1 MYNVY
6 TWAAALL
13 IITFL
18 EENPGFVY
26 NPKKCIKCLIELMLL
41 KLDSFWLKVELTW
54 LEAELTWNRAY
65 HYAIYGIDI
74 KEVIEK
80 NGEKYFGW

>member
-6 TWAAALL
+6 TWATALL

-18 EENPGFVY
+18 EEYPGFIY
-26 NPKKCIKCLIELMLL
+26 NPKECIKCLIKLMLL
-41 KLDSFWLKVELTW
+41 NLESFCLKV
-54 LEAELTWNRAY
+54 ELTWNRAY
-65 HYAIYGIDI
+65 CYAIYGIDI

>member
-18 EENPGFVY
+18 EENPGFIY

-54 LEAELTWNRAY
+54 NRAY
-65 HYAIYGIDI
+65 CYAIYGIDI

>member
-6 TWAAALL
+6 TWVAALL

-18 EENPGFVY
+18 EENPGFIY

-41 KLDSFWLKVELTW
+41 KLDSLWLKV
-54 LEAELTWNRAY
+54 ELTWNRAY

>member
-6 TWAAALL
+6 TWAVALV

-18 EENPGFVY
+18 EENPGFIY

-41 KLDSFWLKVELTW
+41 KLDSFWLGVK
-54 LEAELTWNRAY
+54 LTWNRAY
-65 HYAIYGIDI
+65 CYAIYGIDI

>member
-6 TWAAALL
+6 TWAVALV

-18 EENPGFVY
+18 EENPGFIY

-41 KLDSFWLKVELTW
+41 KLDSFWLEV
-54 LEAELTWNRAY
+54 ELTWNRVY
-65 HYAIYGIDI
+65 LYVIYGIDI

>member
-18 EENPGFVY
+18 EENPGFIY
-26 NPKKCIKCLIELMLL
+26 NPKKCIKCLVELMLL
-41 KLDSFWLKVELTW
+41 KLDSFWLKVELTR
-54 LEAELTWNRAY
+54 NRAY
-65 HYAIYGIDI
+65 CYAIYGIDI
-74 KEVIEK
+74 KEVFEK